1 MTWIDVP
8 KTFTVRPFSV
18 GHTTSMIDLPQMS
31 SGGLLPTGFGLAVE
45 QGCVDIQPHLIICS
59 TSCGTSKTF
68 SGSITGS
75 SLPSSSGHP

>member
-31 SGGLLPTGFGLAVE
+31 SGGLLPTGMFAFYL
-45 QGCVDIQPHLIICS
+45 QISL
-59 TSCGTSKTF
+59 TSGN
-68 SGSITGS
+68 S
-75 SLPSSSGHP
+75 SNK

>member
-31 SGGLLPTGFGLAVE
+31 SGGLLPTGYPLFRQTGIGFSWSV
-45 QGCVDIQPHLIICS
+45 IS
-59 TSCGTSKTF
+59 MKTMMQVF
-68 SGSITGS
+68 QDFE
-75 SLPSSSGHP
+75 P